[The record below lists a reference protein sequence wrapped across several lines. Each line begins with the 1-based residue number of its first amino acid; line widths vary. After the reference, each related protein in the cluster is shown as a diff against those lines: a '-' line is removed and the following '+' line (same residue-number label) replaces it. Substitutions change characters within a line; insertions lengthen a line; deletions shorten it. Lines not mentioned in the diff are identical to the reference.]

1 MQRVASQCRIRNF
14 RRAISGSAAAEF
26 VLILPLLVLFLIA
39 AIELGRAVRDY
50 HVITE
55 SVRDAA
61 RFLARAEMT
70 CSAPNAVC
78 GSMFNFCTGAT
89 CGNCIFA
96 SVSDVDA
103 AVTLAM
109 TGDTAGADN
118 LLGYFSDTSDVVIEV
133 CTIDNTALPAPFQ
146 GAYAG
151 SPIVPHIKLSATVS
165 FDFLFGDLV
174 MPGSN
179 VNFDVSHNTVH
190 LGL

>member
-1 MQRVASQCRIRNF
+1 MSQCGIRDF
-14 RRAISGSAAAEF
+14 RRAVSGSAAAEF

-70 CSAPNAVC
+70 CTGANGPC
-78 GSMFNFCTGAT
+78 GNPVNECGGAT
-89 CGNCIFA
+89 CGNCIFTNL
-96 SVSDVDA
+96 SDVNA

-118 LLGYFSDTSDVVIEV
+118 LLGYFSDPSDVVIEV
-133 CTIDNTALPAPFQ
+133 CTIDNTAVPAPFQ